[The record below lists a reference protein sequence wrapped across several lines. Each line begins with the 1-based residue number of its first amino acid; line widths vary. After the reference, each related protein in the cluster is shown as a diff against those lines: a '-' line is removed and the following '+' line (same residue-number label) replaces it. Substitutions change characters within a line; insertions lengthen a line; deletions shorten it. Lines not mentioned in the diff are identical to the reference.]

1 MDLCL
6 CKHIGC
12 KHAAFPELQND
23 TLPVFV
29 QQRFRSILPRQ
40 RIFLQNLN
48 IHRRFRKKLLFNSLF
63 HLPDLL
69 FLDQVPAENMYAKK
83 ITA

>member
-1 MDLCL
+1 M
-6 CKHIGC
+6 
-12 KHAAFPELQND
+12 
-23 TLPVFV
+23 
-29 QQRFRSILPRQ
+29 
-40 RIFLQNLN
+40 NLN